1 MKNNIRE
8 KIVLLIV
15 LSVISLNGF
24 SASLSTIYN
33 IQKFGAKGNGSTIN
47 TSYINGAIELCE
59 KQGGGT
65 VIIPPG
71 IFITGTI
78 HLKSNVNLY
87 LEKGAVIKGISE
99 INAYQSYK
107 PTKNLDKFNS
117 IGDDSKSN
125 ANSTSDE
132 NWIKTLVLGVG
143 IQNVTISGEGII
155 DGNHVFNPIGEEN
168 MRGPHTIIIA
178 ESRNISLSNFTINK
192 AANYAFLGYD
202 IENVIFQNMTINE
215 GWDGIHIRGGKNI
228 IIRNCN
234 FFTGDDAIA
243 GGFWENMVITN
254 CYINSSC
261 DGIRVIMPVNGMD
274 ISYCQFMG
282 PGKYP
287 HLTSGVKKRTNTLS
301 AILLQPGGWGGAPG
315 DLKNIHIHDLEM
327 DNLANPFMFV
337 LNEGNNGKDI
347 LVEKVIAT
355 RINMSALSV
364 ESWKGGVFENL
375 TFRDINIQYVGNK
388 DPKLKNIL
396 VGQPPNNAR
405 LLPCWGF
412 LIRNVQNI
420 SFENLNLQYTGE
432 ESRSAFY
439 FDNVYNTTFKN
450 VVYKTDPN
458 IESFILINSGKI
470 EKINSK

>member
-8 KIVLLIV
+8 KIVFLIV
-15 LSVISLNGF
+15 LSAIALNGF
-24 SASLSTIYN
+24 SASSSIIYN
-33 IQKFGAKGNGSTIN
+33 IQKFGAKGNDRTIN
-47 TSYINGAIELCE
+47 TSYINEAIEICE

-87 LEKGAVIKGISE
+87 LEKGAVIKGISD
-99 INAYQSYK
+99 INAYQSYM

>member
-8 KIVLLIV
+8 KIVFLIV
-15 LSVISLNGF
+15 LSAIALNGF
-24 SASLSTIYN
+24 SASSSIIYN
-33 IQKFGAKGNGSTIN
+33 IQKFGAKGNDRTIN
-47 TSYINGAIELCE
+47 TSYINEAIEICE

-87 LEKGAVIKGISE
+87 LEKGAVIKGISD

>member
-1 MKNNIRE
+1 MKNNIRK

-87 LEKGAVIKGISE
+87 LEKGAVIKGISD